1 MSSHDFITPA
11 KMACGLG
18 SAKSGTMHHWSM
30 TVSSVALVILVPL
43 FIFTFGSILG
53 SSYEEVTAYYS
64 RPFPAIVAALTIL
77 VGFKHFNSG
86 FQTLIEDYVHG
97 PMEKVLIIGMTC
109 LSYGAAATG
118 LFAIARLAL

>member
-1 MSSHDFITPA
+1 
-11 KMACGLG
+11 MAFLTDRKRAIGMG
-18 SAKSGTMHHWSM
+18 SAKTGTEHHWQM
-30 TVSSVALVILVPL
+30 MVTSVALLILIPL

-77 VGFKHFNSG
+77 VSFKHFNSG

-97 PMEKVLIIGMTC
+97 PMEKVCIIGMTII
-109 LSYGAAATG
+109 SYGAAATG
-118 LFAIARLAL
+118 IFAIARLPL